1 METKCSLFG
10 PNWLSE
16 EADGGLYSEQEK
28 HRKLKKFTLTLLHLV
43 VPVSHDSDWA
53 LNGMQK

>member
-1 METKCSLFG
+1 MAFIQSRLLRAGKTQGTK
-10 PNWLSE
+10 
-16 EADGGLYSEQEK
+16 
-28 HRKLKKFTLTLLHLV
+28 RFTLTLLYLG